1 MKIDLD
7 KVAAIKSKDNRE
19 NEEWTSPTKGEPTVR
34 KASKFN
40 FWKPLYKRDYDL
52 YWVEFT
58 LKNGYEIRF
67 LVPESEIEQE
77 AENEQT

>member
-7 KVAAIKSKDNRE
+7 NVAAIKSKDNRE
-19 NEEWTSPTKGEPTVR
+19 NEEWTSPVKGEPTIR
-34 KASKFN
+34 KAGAYNAFKF
-40 FWKPLYKRDYDL
+40 LYKRDFDF

-67 LVPESEIEQE
+67 LVPESEIERE
-77 AENEQT
+77 VKDE